1 METVSRILTLCW
13 VLLFGGHWVGLTLLN
28 WFGFVSLPQIADWND
43 NLFSR
48 LYLVLL
54 AATILVLIL
63 RGIRE
68 KGSKDDQPDR
78 RSAV

>member
-1 METVSRILTLCW
+1 METVSRILILCW

-43 NLFSR
+43 TLFSR

-54 AATILVLIL
+54 AATLLVLIL
-63 RGIRE
+63 RTMRE